1 MRYRVKSDGAAWLLT
16 VEDGEGAVLTTV
28 PAATVME
35 AKRLQRVAR
44 FDGIDAVKAQAEPE
58 KPAKKK
64 GK

>member
-1 MRYRVKSDGAAWLLT
+1 MIYRVKSDGDGFRVE
-16 VEDGEGAVLTTV
+16 VEDEEGVILASV
-28 PAATVME
+28 PAATIME

-44 FDGIDAVKAQAEPE
+44 FDGIDAVKAQAPE

>member
-1 MRYRVKSDGAAWLLT
+1 MIYRVKSDGDGFRVE
-16 VEDGEGAVLTTV
+16 VEDEEGTILASV
-28 PAATVME
+28 PAATIME

-44 FDGIDAVKAQAEPE
+44 FDGIDAVKAQATE

>member
-1 MRYRVKSDGAAWLLT
+1 MIYRVKSDGDGFRVE
-16 VEDGEGAVLTTV
+16 VEDEEGAILASV
-28 PAATVME
+28 PAATIME

-44 FDGIDAVKAQAEPE
+44 FDGIEAAKAQAEPE